1 MNRFRL
7 KGTGVALV
15 TPFKNGKIDFEALEI
30 VIEHCIKG
38 GVEFLVSLGTTG
50 EAITLSAKECREV
63 LDFTI
68 KINAGRLPL
77 IVGFFG
83 DNDTARLVERIRQFD
98 FGGFDAMMSSSP
110 SYNKPSQEGI
120 YQHYLKVAEVSP
132 LPIII
137 YNVPSRTASNV
148 TAATILRLAHSSEK
162 FLAVKEAAGDMTQAM
177 QIIKNKPEH
186 FQLLSGDDP
195 LTLPLISC
203 GAEGVISVI
212 GNAFPHIFSSMVRA
226 ALAEDFQTAR
236 HYNDLLL
243 DVHPWLY
250 VDGNPSGIKAAME
263 IMGLCTKEVRLPL
276 VPASAPTIAHLKTE
290 IEKVLSAQTVN

>member
-7 KGTGVALV
+7 RGTGVALV
-15 TPFKNGKIDFEALEI
+15 TPFKNGKVDFDALEN
-30 VIEHCIKG
+30 VIEHCIRG

-50 EAITLSAKECREV
+50 EAITLNPKECREV

-77 IVGFFG
+77 VVGFFG
-83 DNDTARLVERIRQFD
+83 DNDTARLTEKIAHFD
-98 FGGFDAMMSSSP
+98 FTGFDALMSSSP

-120 YQHYLKVAEVSP
+120 FQHYMKVAEVSP

-148 TAATILRLAHSSEK
+148 TAATILRLAHASEK
-162 FLAVKEAAGDMTQAM
+162 FLAVKEAAGDMVQAM

-212 GNAFPHIFSSMVRA
+212 GNAFPHTFSSMVRA
-226 ALAEDFQTAR
+226 ALDEDFVAAR
-236 HYNDLLL
+236 QLNDILL

-250 VDGNPSGIKAAME
+250 VDGNPSGVKAAME
-263 IMGLCTKEVRLPL
+263 ILGLCSKEVRLPL
-276 VPASAPTIAHLKTE
+276 APATDKTISELKIE
-290 IEKVLSAQTVN
+290 IEKVLVAQTVN

>member
-7 KGTGVALV
+7 RGTGVALV
-15 TPFKNGKIDFEALEI
+15 TPFKNGKVDFDALEN
-30 VIEHCIKG
+30 VIEHCIRG

-50 EAITLSAKECREV
+50 EAITLNPKECREV

-77 IVGFFG
+77 VVGFFG
-83 DNDTARLVERIRQFD
+83 DNDTARLTEKITHFD
-98 FGGFDAMMSSSP
+98 FTGFDALMSSSP

-120 YQHYLKVAEVSP
+120 FQHYMKVAEVSP

-148 TAATILRLAHSSEK
+148 TAATILRLAHASEK

-177 QIIKNKPEH
+177 QIIKHKPEH

-212 GNAFPHIFSSMVRA
+212 GNAFPHTFSSMVRA
-226 ALAEDFQTAR
+226 ALDHEFVIAP
-236 HYNDLLL
+236 HLNDIFL

-250 VDGNPSGIKAAME
+250 VDGNPSGVKAAME
-263 IMGLCTKEVRLPL
+263 ILGLCSKEVRLPL
-276 VPASAPTIAHLKTE
+276 APATDKTISELKTE
-290 IEKVLSAQTVN
+290 IEKVLVAQTVN